1 MQISEHDFASTQP
14 INPLPGQPLEA
25 AVVAS
30 HGNDK
35 RLQQWLY
42 SPPSSTLGLLG
53 RMLSL
58 RAALA
63 LLMPTVAGVVLGWW
77 QTGNYDIATV
87 VLLLSSTFCTILGM
101 NLLNDNHDYTYGL
114 KSNDGKFAQA
124 IFATP
129 YHLLAAGRIQPS
141 QVSMIGHLL
150 LLCGL
155 IGHAVLVLLV
165 GWPVLFFYAL
175 SLLLLYT
182 YAAAPVRYGYRGWG
196 LGEVGIFLGYSFL
209 PLTGSYFILSRTV
222 DWLPVWVS
230 VPFGLLAVLIFF
242 NGNLIHYR
250 RDWLMRKRT
259 LVVALGPLRTFD
271 ISVLLTLVTYTSLL
285 AIASLAHLPLSILV
299 TLAAL
304 PLALGSFSRLRDEQP
319 HLEDLFQ
326 LHLSTLHASIWT
338 GILFCAALLADKV
351 FS

>member
-25 AVVAS
+25 AVAS

-42 SPPSSTLGLLG
+42 NPPASTVGLLG

-58 RAALA
+58 RTVLA
-63 LLMPTVAGVVLGWW
+63 LLMPTVAGAVLGWW
-77 QTGNYDIATV
+77 QTGNYDVATV
-87 VLLLSSTFCTILGM
+87 VLLLSSAFCTILGM
-101 NLLNDNHDYTYGL
+101 NLLNDNHDYSYGL
-114 KSNDGKFAQA
+114 KSNDGKLIQA

-129 YHLLAAGRIQPS
+129 YHLLAAGKIQPS

-155 IGHAVLVLLV
+155 IGHMVLVLLV

-182 YAAAPVRYGYRGWG
+182 YSAPPVRYGYRGWG
-196 LGEVGIFLGYSFL
+196 LGEVGIFLGYGFL
-209 PLTGSYFILSRTV
+209 PLMGSYFIVSRTI

-230 VPFGLLAVLIFF
+230 VPFGLLAVLVFF
-242 NGNLIHYR
+242 NRNLIHYR

-271 ISVLLTLVTYTSLL
+271 ISVLLTLIAYTSLL

-319 HLEDLFQ
+319 RVEDLFR
-326 LHLSTLHASIWT
+326 LHLSTLNASIWT